1 VPVVQTRPRLKQGG
15 FLTDVTWSEQ
25 RWLGFGGGGKER
37 ESDSAAPDGKSL
49 PAQFGGKSTMR
60 FIRVEPVE

>member
-1 VPVVQTRPRLKQGG
+1 MPVVQTRPRLKKGG
-15 FLTDVTWSEQ
+15 FLKDVNWSER

-49 PAQFGGKSTMR
+49 HAQFGEESTMR
-60 FIRVEPVE
+60 L